1 MEVWAL
7 EAYSASHILQ
17 EMITI
22 KSDDVA
28 GRTQV
33 YEAIVKNAPIRKPN
47 IPESFNVLIKEL
59 QAIGLDVKLLDAE
72 ELMNEEELIENRYN
86 DIVTIEKKLEAE
98 VPEEKPAKK
107 TVKKKTAPK
116 KAEKSEETPV
126 QEDQAEEVKPEE
138 KSEEK

>member
-59 QAIGLDVKLLDAE
+59 QAIGLDVKLLDAQ

-98 VPEEKPAKK
+98 KPEEKPAKK
-107 TVKKKTAPK
+107 TAKKKPAAKKKTEEPK
-116 KAEKSEETPV
+116 EEKAEEEKTVETPET
-126 QEDQAEEVKPEE
+126 QEEE
-138 KSEEK
+138 K